1 MVELHLMEPRNEYIS
16 FVYNNIS
23 DCLFVFACYIE
34 YLFENDTFQCD
45 YEMVYLYTSIKKTDK
60 NK

>member
-1 MVELHLMEPRNEYIS
+1 MEPRNEYIS